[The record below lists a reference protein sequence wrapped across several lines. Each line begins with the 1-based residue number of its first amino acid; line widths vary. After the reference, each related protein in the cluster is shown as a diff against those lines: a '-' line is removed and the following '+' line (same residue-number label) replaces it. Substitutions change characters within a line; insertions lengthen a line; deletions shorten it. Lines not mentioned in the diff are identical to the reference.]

1 MDINERSEYMQE
13 MVKSER
19 PYEKCLCYGAEVL
32 SNTELLAVLLRTGT
46 KGLNVMELSKQLLC
60 LPTGEENL
68 LNIHYFTLQKLK
80 DFKGIGDVKAI
91 QILCLSELAKRLAKA
106 SVKERVVFQ
115 LPSTVAEYYMEEMRH
130 LKQESMK
137 LLMLNT
143 KGKLLGET
151 NVSKG
156 TVNAS
161 LITPRELFL
170 KALECEAVSII
181 LIHNHPS
188 GDPSPSREDIINTKR
203 IKEAGSLIGIEL
215 IDHIIIGDFRYTSMR
230 ERGIL

>member
-80 DFKGIGDVKAI
+80 DFKG
-91 QILCLSELAKRLAKA
+91 
-106 SVKERVVFQ
+106 
-115 LPSTVAEYYMEEMRH
+115 
-130 LKQESMK
+130 LK
-137 LLMLNT
+137 
-143 KGKLLGET
+143 
-151 NVSKG
+151 
-156 TVNAS
+156 
-161 LITPRELFL
+161 
-170 KALECEAVSII
+170 
-181 LIHNHPS
+181 
-188 GDPSPSREDIINTKR
+188 
-203 IKEAGSLIGIEL
+203 
-215 IDHIIIGDFRYTSMR
+215 
-230 ERGIL
+230 